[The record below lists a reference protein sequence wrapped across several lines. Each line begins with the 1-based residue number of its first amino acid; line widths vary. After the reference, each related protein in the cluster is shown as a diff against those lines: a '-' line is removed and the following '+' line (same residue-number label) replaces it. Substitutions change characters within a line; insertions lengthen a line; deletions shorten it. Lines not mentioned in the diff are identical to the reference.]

1 MNFKFLFFILF
12 ILFLFE
18 KSILS
23 DEININASEV
33 RVLDEGN
40 IISGLNVNADIPG
53 KQIVI
58 EGDKSIYDKKKN
70 KLTIIKKPNIV
81 IKRKNIGILY
91 NLFICTI
98 TFVVEYPIFV

>member
-12 ILFLFE
+12 ILLLFE

-33 RVLDEGN
+33 KVLDEGN

-58 EGDKSIYDKKKN
+58 EGDKSIYDKKK
-70 KLTIIKKPNIV
+70 K
-81 IKRKNIGILY
+81 
-91 NLFICTI
+91 
-98 TFVVEYPIFV
+98 